1 MQTLEQVAQILNTA
15 AEVSRAEIKRVFT
28 KQKAI
33 KRLNAYYNACQKVTV
48 RNGFPVLVWLDVR
61 GSERDVGYM
70 DDWVAN
76 AEISSMGYDS
86 IKFLKLTV
94 EEECNAIN
102 NAFDAY
108 LRGR

>member
-1 MQTLEQVAQILNTA
+1 MQTLEQVAKILSTA
-15 AEVSRAEIKRVFT
+15 AEISRAEVKKVFT

-33 KRLNAYYNACQKVTV
+33 KRFNAYYNECQKVTV

-61 GSERDVGYM
+61 GSEHDVGYM

-76 AEISSMGYDS
+76 AEISSMGYGS
-86 IKFLKLTV
+86 VKFLGLTV

-108 LRGR
+108 LRSR